1 MILFRRLS
9 SLLLSGLAALVVGG
23 WVSGGALQ
31 AGPVRNGAVQ
41 VELVAREAAVQPG
54 RPFWVALR
62 VEHDSPWHTYWLNA
76 GTGYP
81 TSLAWTLPEGFS
93 AGPIVWPAPHTVK
106 DTAGNVTGNGY
117 EGTVHLFVQITPPAS
132 LAVGATVQLRA
143 AVEWLM
149 CAESCMPG
157 DAKVVLSLPVAEAP
171 GAESAA
177 VAKAFAALPRD
188 PAPWRVSA
196 RREGAKLFLTVAAPA
211 GGTAHQPE
219 GLHFFEE
226 QAHVDY
232 AAPQVLTTGEGSWTL
247 ELAATEAAADATR
260 LKGLLVAKNGWTA
273 GEGYAALV
281 VDAPFTAGAD
291 ARSAIAAGANAP
303 SPGGSG
309 KAGTTGTASA
319 ASAAGGTAH
328 GAVGASPSAGASAGV
343 GAPAG
348 AVAAGTSAGSGL
360 FGTVL
365 LAFLGGM
372 VLNLMPCVFPVLGI
386 KVLGFVNQAGSDR
399 GKVVLHGLVFT
410 AGVLASF
417 WALAGALLALRAGG
431 EQLGW
436 GFQLQ
441 SAAFVYGMAVFM
453 FVFALNLSGL
463 FEVGLSATG
472 AGAGLQSQEGLG
484 GSFFTGMLATL
495 VATPC
500 SAPFLA
506 PALGAA
512 LALSPVESLVVFTAI
527 AVGLS
532 APYLLLSLFPSAV
545 KLLPRP
551 GAWMETFKQLMAFPL
566 YATVGWLLWVLAAQT
581 AGDDYGLLMILF
593 GFVLVAMAAWAYGRF
608 GQAHGK
614 PARQRWG
621 TAFALVLLV
630 SGVALGWP
638 QPPAPAVGTGAGSA
652 GAAGKGPYVVA
663 WQPWSPEAVAAA
675 QAAGRTIYVDFTARW
690 CATCQTNKASVFSS
704 SEVLAELARRE
715 VLLLKADWT
724 NKDPRI
730 TQELAKYQRSAVPFN
745 LVYHPGQ
752 AAPQALPELLTPGIV
767 LDALRRTGAP

>member
-1 MILFRRLS
+1 
-9 SLLLSGLAALVVGG
+9 
-23 WVSGGALQ
+23 
-31 AGPVRNGAVQ
+31 
-41 VELVAREAAVQPG
+41 
-54 RPFWVALR
+54 
-62 VEHDSPWHTYWLNA
+62 VEHDAPWHTYWLNA

-117 EGTVHLFVQITPPAS
+117 EGTVHLFVQITPPAT
-132 LAVGATVQLRA
+132 LAVGSTVQLRA
-143 AVEWLM
+143 AADWLM

-157 DAKVVLSLPVAEAP
+157 DAKVALTLPVAADP
-171 GAESAA
+171 GAENAA
-177 VAKAFAALPRD
+177 VAKAFADLPRD
-188 PAPWRVSA
+188 PAPWGVSA
-196 RREGAKLFLTVAAPA
+196 RRDGAKVFLTITAPQGAAA
-211 GGTAHQPE
+211 AHVPE

-226 QAHVDY
+226 QALIDY
-232 AAPQVLTTGEGSWTL
+232 AALQTVTVGRGTWSL
-247 ELAATEAAADATR
+247 ELATVADAPADAAR

-273 GEGYAALV
+273 GEGYAALA
-281 VDAPFTAGAD
+281 VDVPLAATKAAVATVGATEGSAPA
-291 ARSAIAAGANAP
+291 
-303 SPGGSG
+303 PGGSS
-309 KAGTTGTASA
+309 AGATDGAA
-319 ASAAGGTAH
+319 ASA
-328 GAVGASPSAGASAGV
+328 
-343 GAPAG
+343 
-348 AVAAGTSAGSGL
+348 GL
-360 FGTVL
+360 LGTVL
-365 LAFLGGM
+365 LAFLGGV

-399 GKVVLHGLVFT
+399 GKIVLHGLVFT

-453 FVFALNLSGL
+453 LVFALNLSGL

-512 LALSPVESLVVFTAI
+512 LALSAVESLVVFTAI

-545 KLLPRP
+545 KVLPRP

-566 YATVGWLLWVLAAQT
+566 YATVGWLVWVLAAQT

-593 GFVLVAMAAWAYGRF
+593 AFVLVAMAAWAYGRF

-614 PARQRWG
+614 PSRQRWG
-621 TAFALVLLV
+621 TAAALALLV
-630 SGVALGWP
+630 AGVALGWP
-638 QPPAPAVGTGAGSA
+638 QPPPAVGSSSTGAG
-652 GAAGKGPYVVA
+652 GASGKGAYAVA

-690 CATCQTNKASVFSS
+690 CATCQTNKAAVFSS
-704 SEVLAELARRE
+704 SEVLAELARRD

-730 TQELAKYQRSAVPFN
+730 TQELAKFQRSAVPFN
-745 LVYHPGQ
+745 LLYHPGQ
-752 AAPQALPELLTPGIV
+752 AAPRVLPELLTPGIV
-767 LDALRRTGAP
+767 LDALRSAGAP

>member
-1 MILFRRLS
+1 
-9 SLLLSGLAALVVGG
+9 V
-23 WVSGGALQ
+23 
-31 AGPVRNGAVQ
+31 
-41 VELVAREAAVQPG
+41 
-54 RPFWVALR
+54 
-62 VEHDSPWHTYWLNA
+62 
-76 GTGYP
+76 
-81 TSLAWTLPEGFS
+81 
-93 AGPIVWPAPHTVK
+93 
-106 DTAGNVTGNGY
+106 
-117 EGTVHLFVQITPPAS
+117 
-132 LAVGATVQLRA
+132 
-143 AVEWLM
+143 
-149 CAESCMPG
+149 
-157 DAKVVLSLPVAEAP
+157 
-171 GAESAA
+171 
-177 VAKAFAALPRD
+177 
-188 PAPWRVSA
+188 
-196 RREGAKLFLTVAAPA
+196 FLTITAPQGAAA
-211 GGTAHQPE
+211 AHVPE

-226 QAHVDY
+226 QALIDY
-232 AAPQVLTTGEGSWTL
+232 AAPQTVTAGKGTWSL
-247 ELAATEAAADATR
+247 ELATVPDAPADAAH

-273 GEGYAALV
+273 GEGYAALA
-281 VDAPFTAGAD
+281 VDVPFAAAKAVGATVGATEGSAPA
-291 ARSAIAAGANAP
+291 
-303 SPGGSG
+303 PGGSS
-309 KAGTTGTASA
+309 AGATDGAA
-319 ASAAGGTAH
+319 ASA
-328 GAVGASPSAGASAGV
+328 
-343 GAPAG
+343 
-348 AVAAGTSAGSGL
+348 GL
-360 FGTVL
+360 LGTVL
-365 LAFLGGM
+365 LAFLGGV

-399 GKVVLHGLVFT
+399 GKIVLHGLVFT

-441 SAAFVYGMAVFM
+441 SAAFVYGMAIFM

-472 AGAGLQSQEGLG
+472 AAAGLQSQEGLG

-512 LALSPVESLVVFTAI
+512 LALSAVESLVVFTAI

-566 YATVGWLLWVLAAQT
+566 YATVGWLVWVLAAQT

-593 GFVLVAMAAWAYGRF
+593 AFVLVAMAAWAYGRF

-614 PARQRWG
+614 PSRQRWG
-621 TAFALVLLV
+621 TAAALALLV
-630 SGVALGWP
+630 AGVALGWP
-638 QPPAPAVGTGAGSA
+638 QPPPAVGSSSTGAG
-652 GAAGKGPYVVA
+652 GASGKGAYAVA

-690 CATCQTNKASVFSS
+690 CATCQTNKAAVFSS
-704 SEVLAELARRE
+704 SEVLAELARRD

-730 TQELAKYQRSAVPFN
+730 TQELAKFQRSAVPFN
-745 LVYHPGQ
+745 LLYHPGQ
-752 AAPQALPELLTPGIV
+752 AAPRVLPELLTPGIV
-767 LDALRRTGAP
+767 LDALRSAGAP

>member
-1 MILFRRLS
+1 MLSFRRLT
-9 SLLLSGLAALVVGG
+9 SLLLSGLAALVVSG
-23 WVSGGALQ
+23 WVLGGALQ
-31 AGPVRNGAVQ
+31 ARAVRNGAVQ
-41 VELVAREAAVQPG
+41 VELVARQAAVQPG
-54 RPFWVALR
+54 QPFWVALR
-62 VEHDSPWHTYWLNA
+62 VEHDAPWHTYWLNA

-117 EGTVHLFVQITPPAS
+117 EGTVHLFVQITPPAT
-132 LAVGATVQLRA
+132 LAVGSTVQLRA
-143 AVEWLM
+143 AADWLM

-157 DAKVVLSLPVAEAP
+157 DAKVALTLPVAADP
-171 GAESAA
+171 GAENAA
-177 VAKAFAALPRD
+177 VAKAFADLPRD
-188 PAPWRVSA
+188 PAPWGVSA
-196 RREGAKLFLTVAAPA
+196 RRDGAKVFLTLTAPQGAAA
-211 GGTAHQPE
+211 AHVPE

-226 QAHVDY
+226 QALIDY
-232 AAPQVLTTGEGSWTL
+232 AAPQTVTAGKGTWSL
-247 ELAATEAAADATR
+247 ELATVADAPADAAR

-273 GEGYAALV
+273 GEGYAALA
-281 VDAPFTAGAD
+281 VDVPLAAAK
-291 ARSAIAAGANAP
+291 AAGASVTAAVGSPTGGATEASAP
-303 SPGGSG
+303 APGGSG
-309 KAGTTGTASA
+309 AAGAGATASA
-319 ASAAGGTAH
+319 GATDGAAAST
-328 GAVGASPSAGASAGV
+328 
-343 GAPAG
+343 
-348 AVAAGTSAGSGL
+348 GL
-360 FGTVL
+360 VGTVL
-365 LAFLGGM
+365 LAFLGGA

-441 SAAFVYGMAVFM
+441 SPAFVYGMAVFM
-453 FVFALNLSGL
+453 LVFALNLSGL

-512 LALSPVESLVVFTAI
+512 LALSAVESLVVFTAI

-566 YATVGWLLWVLAAQT
+566 YATVGWLVWVLAAQT

-593 GFVLVAMAAWAYGRF
+593 AFVLVAMAAWAYGRF

-614 PARQRWG
+614 PSRQRWG
-621 TAFALVLLV
+621 TAAALALLV
-630 SGVALGWP
+630 GGVALGWP
-638 QPPAPAVGTGAGSA
+638 QPPPAVGSSSTGAG
-652 GAAGKGPYVVA
+652 GASGKGAYAVA

-690 CATCQTNKASVFSS
+690 CATCQTNKAAVFSS
-704 SEVLAELARRE
+704 SEVLAELARRD

-730 TQELAKYQRSAVPFN
+730 TQELAKFQRSAVPFN
-745 LVYHPGQ
+745 VIYHPGQ
-752 AAPQALPELLTPGIV
+752 AAPRVLPELLTPGIV
-767 LDALRRTGAP
+767 LDALRSAGAP

>member
-1 MILFRRLS
+1 MIPFRRLT
-9 SLLLSGLAALVVGG
+9 SLLLSVFAALVV
-23 WVSGGALQ
+23 SGGVWGGLLQ

-41 VELVAREAAVQPG
+41 VELVARQAAVQPG
-54 RPFWVALR
+54 QPFWVALR
-62 VEHDSPWHTYWLNA
+62 VQHDAPWHTYWLNA

-117 EGTVHLFVQITPPAS
+117 EGTVHLFVQITPPAT
-132 LAVGATVQLRA
+132 LAVGSTVQLRA
-143 AVEWLM
+143 AAEWLM

-157 DAKVVLSLPVAEAP
+157 DAKVALNLPVASDP
-171 GAESAA
+171 GAENAS
-177 VAKAFAALPRD
+177 VAKAFADLPRD
-188 PAPWRVSA
+188 PAPWAVSA
-196 RREGAKLFLTVAAPA
+196 RREGTKVFLTVAAPKGA
-211 GGTAHQPE
+211 ALTHVPE

-226 QAHVDY
+226 QALIDY
-232 AAPQVLTTGEGSWTL
+232 AAPQTVTAAGGTWSLELTTV
-247 ELAATEAAADATR
+247 ADAPADAAR
-260 LKGLLVAKNGWTA
+260 LKGLLVAKNGWAA
-273 GEGYAALV
+273 GEGYAGLV
-281 VDAPFTAGAD
+281 VDVPLAAAKAASG
-291 ARSAIAAGANAP
+291 AAGSAVGVQK
-303 SPGGSG
+303 GGATDGS
-309 KAGTTGTASA
+309 ASTTGG
-319 ASAAGGTAH
+319 AGS
-328 GAVGASPSAGASAGV
+328 GAVGGSSLSSANAGAAVAPGSGSASVAGASTGLL
-343 GAPAG
+343 
-348 AVAAGTSAGSGL
+348 GTL
-360 FGTVL
+360 L
-365 LAFLGGM
+365 LAFLGGV

-399 GKVVLHGLVFT
+399 GKVVLHGLVFA
-410 AGVLASF
+410 AGVLVSF

-441 SAAFVYGMAVFM
+441 SPAFVYGMAIFM

-512 LALSPVESLVVFTAI
+512 LALSAVESLLVFTAI

-593 GFVLVAMAAWAYGRF
+593 AFVLVAMAAWAYGRF

-621 TAFALVLLV
+621 TVSALVLLAG
-630 SGVALGWP
+630 GVALGWP
-638 QPPAPAVGTGAGSA
+638 QPPPAIGASATGAD
-652 GAAGKGPYVVA
+652 GASGKGAYVVS
-663 WQPWSPEAVAAA
+663 WQPWSPEAVAGA

-690 CATCQTNKASVFSS
+690 CATCQTNKAAVFSS
-704 SEVLAELARRE
+704 SEVLAELARRD

-724 NKDPRI
+724 NKDARI
-730 TQELAKYQRSAVPFN
+730 TQELAKFQRSAVPFN
-745 LVYHPGQ
+745 LIYHPGQ
-752 AAPQALPELLTPGIV
+752 AAPRVLPELLTPGIV
-767 LDALRRTGAP
+767 LDELRTASGR

>member
-1 MILFRRLS
+1 MISFRRLT
-9 SLLLSGLAALVVGG
+9 SLLLSGLAALVVSG
-23 WVSGGALQ
+23 WVMGGALQ
-31 AGPVRNGAVQ
+31 ARAVRNGAVQ
-41 VELVAREAAVQPG
+41 VELVARQAAVQPG
-54 RPFWVALR
+54 QPFWVALR
-62 VEHDSPWHTYWLNA
+62 VEHDAPWHTYWLNA

-81 TSLAWTLPEGFS
+81 TSLAWALPEGFS

-117 EGTVHLFVQITPPAS
+117 EGTVHLFVQITPPAT
-132 LAVGATVQLRA
+132 LAVGSTVQLRA
-143 AVEWLM
+143 AADWLM

-157 DAKVVLSLPVAEAP
+157 DAKVALTLPVAADP
-171 GAESAA
+171 GAENAA
-177 VAKAFAALPRD
+177 VAKAFADLPRD
-188 PAPWRVSA
+188 PAPWGVSA
-196 RREGAKLFLTVAAPA
+196 RRDGAKVFLTITAPQGAAA
-211 GGTAHQPE
+211 AHVPE

-226 QAHVDY
+226 QALIDY
-232 AAPQVLTTGEGSWTL
+232 AAPQTVTAGKGTWSL
-247 ELAATEAAADATR
+247 ELATVADAPADAAR

-273 GEGYAALV
+273 GEGYAALA
-281 VDAPFTAGAD
+281 VDVPLAAAKAAGATAGASFG
-291 ARSAIAAGANAP
+291 ATEGSAPAPGGSSAAGAGA
-303 SPGGSG
+303 
-309 KAGTTGTASA
+309 TASA
-319 ASAAGGTAH
+319 GATDGAA
-328 GAVGASPSAGASAGV
+328 ASAG
-343 GAPAG
+343 
-348 AVAAGTSAGSGL
+348 L
-360 FGTVL
+360 LGTVL
-365 LAFLGGM
+365 LAFLGGV

-399 GKVVLHGLVFT
+399 GKIVLHGLVFT

-441 SAAFVYGMAVFM
+441 SPAFVYGMAVFM
-453 FVFALNLSGL
+453 LVFALNLSGL

-512 LALSPVESLVVFTAI
+512 LALSAVESLVVFTAI

-566 YATVGWLLWVLAAQT
+566 YATVGWLVWVLAAQT

-593 GFVLVAMAAWAYGRF
+593 AFVLVAMAAWAYGRF

-614 PARQRWG
+614 PSRQRWG
-621 TAFALVLLV
+621 TAAALALLV
-630 SGVALGWP
+630 AGVALGWP
-638 QPPAPAVGTGAGSA
+638 QPPPAVGSSSTGAG
-652 GAAGKGPYVVA
+652 GASGKGAYAVA

-690 CATCQTNKASVFSS
+690 CATCQTNKAAVFSS
-704 SEVLAELARRE
+704 SEVLAELARRD

-730 TQELAKYQRSAVPFN
+730 TQELAKFQRSAVPFN
-745 LVYHPGQ
+745 LLYHPGQ
-752 AAPQALPELLTPGIV
+752 AAPRVLPELLTPGIV
-767 LDALRRTGAP
+767 LDALRSAGAP

>member
-1 MILFRRLS
+1 MISFRRLT
-9 SLLLSGLAALVVGG
+9 SLLLSGLAALVVSG
-23 WVSGGALQ
+23 WVLGGALQ
-31 AGPVRNGAVQ
+31 ARAVRNGAVQ
-41 VELVAREAAVQPG
+41 VELVARQAAVQPG
-54 RPFWVALR
+54 QPFWVALR
-62 VEHDSPWHTYWLNA
+62 VEHDAPWHTYWLNA

-117 EGTVHLFVQITPPAS
+117 EGTVHLFVQITPPAT
-132 LAVGATVQLRA
+132 LAVGSTVQLRA
-143 AVEWLM
+143 AADWLM

-157 DAKVVLSLPVAEAP
+157 DAKVALTLPVAADP
-171 GAESAA
+171 GAENAA
-177 VAKAFAALPRD
+177 VAKAFADLPRD
-188 PAPWRVSA
+188 PAPWGVSA
-196 RREGAKLFLTVAAPA
+196 RRDGAKVFLTITAPQGAAA
-211 GGTAHQPE
+211 AHVPE

-226 QAHVDY
+226 QALIDY
-232 AAPQVLTTGEGSWTL
+232 AALQTVTVGRGTWSL
-247 ELAATEAAADATR
+247 ELATVADAPADAAH

-273 GEGYAALV
+273 GEGYAALA
-281 VDAPFTAGAD
+281 VDVPF
-291 ARSAIAAGANAP
+291 AAA
-303 SPGGSG
+303 
-309 KAGTTGTASA
+309 KA
-319 ASAAGGTAH
+319 
-328 GAVGASPSAGASAGV
+328 AGASA
-343 GAPAG
+343 PAG
-348 AVAAGTSAGSGL
+348 ATVSGAAGTSSLASANAGSAAASGSGAAVGAGATDGAAASAGL
-360 FGTVL
+360 LGTVL
-365 LAFLGGM
+365 LAFLGGV

-399 GKVVLHGLVFT
+399 GKIVLHGLVFT

-441 SAAFVYGMAVFM
+441 SPAFVYGMAIFM

-472 AGAGLQSQEGLG
+472 AAAGLQSQEGLG

-512 LALSPVESLVVFTAI
+512 LALSAVESLLVFTAI

-593 GFVLVAMAAWAYGRF
+593 AFVLVAMAAWAYGRF

-621 TAFALVLLV
+621 TVSALVLLAG
-630 SGVALGWP
+630 GVALGWP
-638 QPPAPAVGTGAGSA
+638 QPPPAIGASATGAD
-652 GAAGKGPYVVA
+652 GASGKGAYVVS

-690 CATCQTNKASVFSS
+690 CATCQTNKAAVFSS
-704 SEVLAELARRE
+704 SEVLAELARRD

-724 NKDPRI
+724 NKDARI
-730 TQELAKYQRSAVPFN
+730 TQELAKFQRSAVPFN
-745 LVYHPGQ
+745 LIYHPGQ
-752 AAPQALPELLTPGIV
+752 AAPRVLPELLTPGIV
-767 LDALRRTGAP
+767 LDELRTASGR